1 MKFSRCSTAF
11 FKMRG
16 LYDVSPVHY
25 RQGCLS
31 KRFLRIIV
39 CQGVQTASADICVKN
54 SGAEA
59 VKRIEAKVAIPVKR

>member
-1 MKFSRCSTAF
+1 M
-11 FKMRG
+11 
-16 LYDVSPVHY
+16 SPVHY